1 MKGPKG
7 LLSRIKR
14 LLRRGGA
21 PEVSGNFGV
30 QAYYRHDGFLK
41 FREAF
46 LKNLAA
52 CTWEPHPQYSV
63 FTQYDQDFYLGLK
76 DAFMHKYRCFYAV
89 SKTVAPRTILELGTH
104 AGSSADAYQSAAPG
118 AEYIGLDQF
127 EEGVLRGA
135 VHQVDQTPWRPREV
149 AERLFESRGF
159 KNYRLIKADLRE
171 LEQLP
176 ARADFVVVDA
186 AHDFENEYADLK
198 LALTAAPEY
207 IFVDDSDDEA
217 NAKPAIEKFL
227 AEDVAGRVDFL
238 YPIDYIGGGLVIKL
252 KG

>member
-1 MKGPKG
+1 M
-7 LLSRIKR
+7 LSKIKR
-14 LLRRGGA
+14 LLRDGGR
-21 PEVSGNFGV
+21 PEAHDRWRQREFEKHEG
-30 QAYYRHDGFLK
+30 YRR
-41 FREAF
+41 FRAAF
-46 LKNLAA
+46 EENLATCA
-52 CTWEPHPQYSV
+52 WEPHPEYSV
-63 FTQYDQDFYLGLK
+63 FTQYDQDFYLSLK
-76 DAFMHKYRCFYAV
+76 EAFTHKYRCFYAV
-89 SKTVAPRTILELGTH
+89 SKTVAPRAILELGTH
-104 AGSSADAYQSAAPG
+104 AGASADAYMSAAPG
-118 AEYIGLDQF
+118 AEYTGIDQF

-171 LEQLP
+171 LKQLP

-186 AHDFENEYADLK
+186 AHDFENEYADLR

-217 NAKPAIEKFL
+217 NARPAVEKFL

-238 YPIDYIGGGLVIKL
+238 FPIDYIGGGLVIKL